1 MPCLRK
7 AYYVMQGAVGVQPSK
22 DSTTTMSTKGQLTIP
37 SHIRER
43 LALHPGDR
51 FSCQV
56 ADGSAIIIKKL
67 DPVKVARLTIGEE
80 FRRSGITP
88 EQLEQLLEE
97 VREECSPQYMKDHY
111 DDE

>member
-1 MPCLRK
+1 M
-7 AYYVMQGAVGVQPSK
+7 QPSK
-22 DSTTTMSTKGQLTIP
+22 DSTTTMSAKGQLTIP

-43 LALHPGDR
+43 LALRPGDR
-51 FSCQV
+51 FSCQIT
-56 ADGSAIIIKKL
+56 DGSAIIIKKL
-67 DPVKVARLTIGEE
+67 DPVEVAHMTIGEE

-97 VREECSPQYMKDHY
+97 VREGLSAQHMRDQY

>member
-1 MPCLRK
+1 M
-7 AYYVMQGAVGVQPSK
+7 QPSK
-22 DSTTTMSTKGQLTIP
+22 DSTTTMSTKGQLNIP

-43 LALHPGDR
+43 LGLRPGDK
-51 FSCQV
+51 FSCHV
-56 ADGSAIIIKKL
+56 ADDSPIIIKKL

-80 FRRSGITP
+80 FRPSGITP